1 MSTIRLKLKRIDPIK
16 YSVIA
21 ALLTVVLMI
30 IILGPMM
37 LITSLVGAGAGTEPF
52 GALGAVL
59 GGGFFMIILIPI
71 LYGVFVFIITLIST
85 ALLNFI
91 LKKTGG
97 LDLDFEKSGL
107 DISQIG
113 KPTID

>member
-1 MSTIRLKLKRIDPIK
+1 MSTLRLKLKRVDPIK
-16 YSVIA
+16 YSIIA
-21 ALLTVVLMI
+21 ALLTIVLML
-30 IILGPMM
+30 IILVPAM
-37 LITSLVGAGAGTEPF
+37 LIMSLVGAGAATESF
-52 GALGAVL
+52 GAAGAIL
-59 GGGFFMIILIPI
+59 GGGLFMIILMPI
-71 LYGVFVFIITLIST
+71 IYGVFVFIITLIST